1 MHFLVAGAAG
11 PGLLL
16 IFLSGES
23 NRFRLVSG
31 LSTLFSAAYIYGMAE
46 SLKFVES
53 LGMFGFSLWLGSLL
67 LLAGSLIGE
76 FSIKGGRTKAP
87 AIASITVSLVSNAV
101 FAFLFARAAGLGI
114 V

>member
-1 MHFLVAGAAG
+1 MHFLAVVAAAS
-11 PGLLL
+11 GLLL
-16 IFLSGES
+16 VFLSRETL
-23 NRFRLVSG
+23 RFRLVSG
-31 LSTLFSAAYIYGMAE
+31 WSSLFSAAYIYGMAE
-46 SLKFVES
+46 SLNFVES

-76 FSIKGGRTKAP
+76 VSTTGEHKKSA
-87 AIASITVSLVSNAV
+87 AIASISVSLISNAV